1 MKRKKAVNVMSRMNQ
16 VMQVGVVEG
25 NTHIYI
31 EDYAYT
37 YLKKQKGKEKTKYFL
52 YGEKEEEE
60 QCKKLYIYGIGE
72 KPKMEQTYFKDYYP
86 LGFLKFKDNERKFIT
101 LNGQE
106 EKITGF
112 YVFYAPN
119 QAMQEYLVEHHKEE
133 KKDEPENKPKRQAVQ
148 ESFPI
153 KETIVPLGKYKLKK
167 GKKENKNDNFIYTFC
182 GIAIAVA
189 MVLVLTSANGQ
200 KKIEIFKQVVAET
213 MANTVMKTAS
223 NDLIIEEKSI
233 SQTQEI
239 ANKKEESVSVNVN
252 ETENISEKTA
262 SEQEKMS
269 DKGINDT
276 SELVL
281 SEQEKTLD
289 KEMNNISEQAASE
302 QKNIFDKENESV
314 SEQIAETKE
323 QVSEQEEKKENI
335 YEEYIVK
342 KGDTLATICKRKY
355 GTLSNMQEI
364 CKINNINNAD
374 HIEPGQ
380 KIYLLK

>member
-1 MKRKKAVNVMSRMNQ
+1 MSRMNQ

-37 YLKKQKGKEKTKYFL
+37 YLKKQKGNEKTKYFL
-52 YGEKEEEE
+52 YGEKEEDE
-60 QCKKLYIYGIGE
+60 QCRKLYIYGIGE

-86 LGFLKFKDNERKFIT
+86 LGFLKYKDNERKFIA

-133 KKDEPENKPKRQAVQ
+133 KKDEPENKQKRQAVQ

-167 GKKENKNDNFIYTFC
+167 RKKENQNGNFIYSFC
-182 GIAIAVA
+182 GIAIAIA
-189 MVLVLTSANGQ
+189 MVFVLTSANGQ

-213 MANTVMKTAS
+213 MANAATKTAS
-223 NDLIIEEKSI
+223 NDIIIEEKNI
-233 SQTQEI
+233 SPTQEI
-239 ANKKEESVSVNVN
+239 SKEKEEGISVNMN
-252 ETENISEKTA
+252 ETENTSEKTA

-269 DKGINDT
+269 EKETNGI
-276 SELVL
+276 SELEV
-281 SEQEKTLD
+281 SEQE
-289 KEMNNISEQAASE
+289 NISNKETAGASE
-302 QKNIFDKENESV
+302 QIT
-314 SEQIAETKE
+314 ETKE
-323 QVSEQEEKKENI
+323 QSSQQEELSVKEEKKIENT

-364 CKINNINNAD
+364 CKINNIKNAD